1 MVDGEAGCGRLT
13 VGVTIVIGEAVPAVH
28 GRGEVRVDA
37 AFAEQPD
44 APDIAGDRAGRTNTR
59 RPTWSAWRGFA
70 RSVGLA
76 ELLLDPLDGLT
87 RGPSGCVRLL
97 PGVLGASASLAE
109 ESFVSGLLEYPQY
122 MRPRMFEGESIPDV
136 LTSGDHAKIAK
147 WRRECGAHKHQR
159 PRRTTSARL
168 ARPVRWPSG

>member
-1 MVDGEAGCGRLT
+1 M
-13 VGVTIVIGEAVPAVH
+13 GVTIVIGEAVPATR
-28 GRGEVRVDA
+28 GRGEVRVVA
-37 AFAEQPD
+37 AFVEQPD

-97 PGVLGASASLAE
+97 PGHVEEIEAALARYRAERPEAVPGWREPVDGGDLDLG
-109 ESFVSGLLEYPQY
+109 PW
-122 MRPRMFEGESIPDV
+122 RPETEGRDPD
-136 LTSGDHAKIAK
+136 L
-147 WRRECGAHKHQR
+147 
-159 PRRTTSARL
+159 ARL
-168 ARPVRWPSG
+168 VWLAWWARWAVERCALPVVAHG

>member
-1 MVDGEAGCGRLT
+1 M
-13 VGVTIVIGEAVPAVH
+13 GVTIVIGEAVPAVR
-28 GRGEVRVDA
+28 GCGEVRVVA
-37 AFAEQPD
+37 AFVEQPD

-97 PGVLGASASLAE
+97 PGHVEEIEAALARYRAEMPDEEFGAAVQEVAGVAGRTFVLTGTLPTLSRDQAKAMLEAAGAKVASSSIGRRPSCASAAPALR
-109 ESFVSGLLEYPQY
+109 G
-122 MRPRMFEGESIPDV
+122 R
-136 LTSGDHAKIAK
+136 
-147 WRRECGAHKHQR
+147 
-159 PRRTTSARL
+159 
-168 ARPVRWPSG
+168 